1 MADGTISMAEGLG
14 SKALDSNEIRRK
26 QKNNS
31 DPDVRRKQRGFNPQI
46 SSPNPF
52 FLDSSTPSV
61 SIPNRSSPTNSIHKP
76 FDLCPGAPPLLDSFT
91 NPTPSLISPD
101 DSSHL
106 HNSSSTI
113 GAHSPKKSSPA
124 RELQVPGDR
133 LESEERL
140 SSLVRSLEAEMKSSG
155 VLVDCTELKSQ
166 LNRLKEHH
174 DLIGCQS
181 SVSDASGKPQ
191 TLNVNFKIPS
201 GSNFGQDEFINL
213 DLKDGILPNPIKPHT
228 NRHQNPIRPKGN
240 PKNWASLFAAQ
251 GPSKMMKLDYYPLL
265 QKGKCAVVELDESDI
280 DEGSWNHCLIG
291 HFLDGKMEF
300 PLLKATARTVWK
312 DDLLSVKEL
321 GSRFLFEFK
330 DEAAKMRALEDGPHF
345 FSRRFLVLQNWKRM
359 MLPSKDQPSKIP
371 AWIKIL
377 KLPLEFWTAECFSKI
392 ASTIGK
398 PLHVDQATAKKLRL
412 DYARICVE
420 IDAGTDLPDDVQIT
434 INGETVIVALQYQWL
449 PPICTDCKVFGH
461 PKGTCSKQSGTKV
474 STQQDTWQVVSK
486 GKGKRDANST
496 DMVSGESSSSQSA
509 IEVSNGIPSVLVDL
523 PNLDEVQPT
532 TTSEVVPILASE
544 IVVKDSVGIVV
555 KGPVV
560 HAPSNQAN
568 GGQMAACA
576 QSIQGQVVTNEKLKL
591 GELTS
596 SQKNV
601 LGLRAPPSPVLQ
613 QVLQEDSD
621 DSEADLLEVLE
632 GVVRSVIN
640 DPSNFQKATTSPTS
654 IANNPTVITPSKQPT
669 KAAKKA
675 SKAAWSDNRISQHVP
690 NPDGDEKEPPDLLPD
705 GKQRSHSK
713 GSQKKRK

>member
-1 MADGTISMAEGLG
+1 MVSGESSSSQSAIADSNSIPSVLAHLPKLDELQPFTTSEVVPILASEIVVKDSVDKGFVVRGPVDHALSIQANEEQRAACEQSFQAKDLEWKVVTNGKLKVGELSSSQKNVQGLQAPPSPILQQVLQENSDDSEADLLEVLEGVVSSVINDPSNSQKATASPTSIANNPTVNTPSKQPTKAEKKASKAAWSDNRISPKVPIPDGDEKEPPDLLSDVKLLLGGSSKADSAIVGCCSYCFSDQLAVFCAARNMLLLLFWAVVHGLLPVMLHAMAANAASVMLSSVLLWLSSPVGDLSFKISSVVGSIFYTSFCFSPAADKLLLFKQPAAAVLVSVNACNCYMHIRNWKFKLG
-14 SKALDSNEIRRK
+14 SPALVI
-26 QKNNS
+26 
-31 DPDVRRKQRGFNPQI
+31 
-46 SSPNPF
+46 
-52 FLDSSTPSV
+52 
-61 SIPNRSSPTNSIHKP
+61 
-76 FDLCPGAPPLLDSFT
+76 
-91 NPTPSLISPD
+91 
-101 DSSHL
+101 
-106 HNSSSTI
+106 
-113 GAHSPKKSSPA
+113 PKKSSPA

-181 SVSDASGKPQ
+181 SVSDA
-191 TLNVNFKIPS
+191 
-201 GSNFGQDEFINL
+201 
-213 DLKDGILPNPIKPHT
+213 
-228 NRHQNPIRPKGN
+228 
-240 PKNWASLFAAQ
+240 
-251 GPSKMMKLDYYPLL
+251 
-265 QKGKCAVVELDESDI
+265 
-280 DEGSWNHCLIG
+280 
-291 HFLDGKMEF
+291 
-300 PLLKATARTVWK
+300 
-312 DDLLSVKEL
+312 
-321 GSRFLFEFK
+321 
-330 DEAAKMRALEDGPHF
+330 
-345 FSRRFLVLQNWKRM
+345 
-359 MLPSKDQPSKIP
+359 
-371 AWIKIL
+371 
-377 KLPLEFWTAECFSKI
+377 
-392 ASTIGK
+392 
-398 PLHVDQATAKKLRL
+398 
-412 DYARICVE
+412 
-420 IDAGTDLPDDVQIT
+420 
-434 INGETVIVALQYQWL
+434 
-449 PPICTDCKVFGH
+449 
-461 PKGTCSKQSGTKV
+461 
-474 STQQDTWQVVSK
+474 
-486 GKGKRDANST
+486 
-496 DMVSGESSSSQSA
+496 SGESSSSQSA

-568 GGQMAACA
+568 GGQRAACA

-690 NPDGDEKEPPDLLPD
+690 NPDAVVFCAVSAVFCCCFG
-705 GKQRSHSK
+705 SH
-713 GSQKKRK
+713 GSLATAASF